1 MKIRI
6 LDGFF
11 PPFPKHKAQLPTSG
25 MQYTAELLLKPMPQY
40 EARAGTFSFT
50 LARETL
56 EGEQN

>member
-1 MKIRI
+1 MGSF
-6 LDGFF
+6 LHF
-11 PPFPKHKAQLPTSG
+11 PSIQYAEA
-25 MQYTAELLLKPMPQY
+25 QYTAELLLKPMHQY

>member
-1 MKIRI
+1 MVSF
-6 LDGFF
+6 LHF
-11 PPFPKHKAQLPTSG
+11 PSIQYAEAQLPTSG

>member
-1 MKIRI
+1 MGSF
-6 LDGFF
+6 LHF
-11 PPFPKHKAQLPTSG
+11 PSIQYAEAQLPTSG